1 MLMVRRPPIS
11 TRTYTL
17 FPYTSLFR
25 SPPQV
30 FLDPV
35 EKLFQL
41 MCGYAPA
48 AGHGCGA
55 ATVAPSQRQHKTFDQ
70 STDDRSEE
78 HNYELQSLMRN
89 SYAAFCL
96 KTKTNTTTQTNS
108 TVTKR
113 HYTLTS
119 Q

>member
-70 STDDRSEE
+70 STGDVRIVGSRLMPLLEQADHCQQLVRKNLLIYNVDR
-78 HNYELQSLMRN
+78 
-89 SYAAFCL
+89 
-96 KTKTNTTTQTNS
+96 KS
-108 TVTKR
+108 TR
-113 HYTLTS
+113 LTS
-119 Q
+119 SH